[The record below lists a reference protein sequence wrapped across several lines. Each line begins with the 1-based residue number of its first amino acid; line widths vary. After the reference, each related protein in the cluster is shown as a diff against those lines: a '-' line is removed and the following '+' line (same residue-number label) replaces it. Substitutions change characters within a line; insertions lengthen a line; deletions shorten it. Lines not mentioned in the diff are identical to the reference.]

1 MKWTLFS
8 SYKTHVI
15 EKQSEIVFNTYL
27 YEKAQPC
34 DKWSFTSAYSVIRK
48 PIHNSIHSAS

>member
-15 EKQSEIVFNTYL
+15 KKQSEIVFNTYL

-48 PIHNSIHSAS
+48 PIQNSIHSAS